1 MSTVQVAAAFGTP
14 RPQAVQKWVGEHTL
28 AAFFLLAY
36 AISWSCWLI
45 AYVVGGAVGMVI
57 FIIGGFG
64 PAIAALVVTRLT
76 GGSVRAWASRIVSWR
91 APSRF
96 YLYALGLPALLFSA
110 MNLELALLGENV
122 DASLLFSRLPAYLLT
137 LVFVAIL
144 GGGLEEPGWRG
155 YALGRLQ
162 ERHTPLWATLILGL
176 LWGVWHVPIYGPA
189 GFVVPLGLAF
199 FYTYLFNKTG
209 SILLCVLLHGS
220 LTPPRTT
227 SFSWPKRPMASPT
240 PPLPSPTSPQRLYS

>member
-1 MSTVQVAAAFGTP
+1 
-14 RPQAVQKWVGEHTL
+14 
-28 AAFFLLAY
+28 
-36 AISWSCWLI
+36 
-45 AYVVGGAVGMVI
+45 MVI

-91 APSRF
+91 APSGF
-96 YLYALGLPALLFSA
+96 YLYALGLPALLYSA

-162 ERHTPLWATLILGL
+162 ERHTPLRATLILGL
-176 LWGVWHVPIYGPA
+176 LLGMWHVPIYGPA
-189 GFVVPLGLAF
+189 GFVVPLVLAF

-220 LTPPRTT
+220 LTAAQDNLLLMAQEAHGITDAAIALTYVTAAALLLMLTRGRLGFDAT
-227 SFSWPKRPMASPT
+227 SSNDQESLH
-240 PPLPSPTSPQRLYS
+240 PLEAQHHEGGSTVTKGGGSQDEN